1 MLYVNGIFNKIKK
14 EGIVIFILFYLIL
27 FKDCVIKILII
38 INVGVVIC
46 EVIIVN
52 KGENSK
58 LKINKIL
65 VVIVVIF
72 EWLFI
77 VIFVDDLIYVLI
89 GDVFNREL
97 VNIVVELVV
106 KVFFI
111 CGILLF
117 FIKFVWLVKFINVL
131 VVLKNVINR
140 NVKIMIYIWIVLIFF
155 ICFNV
160 IKNVGFKFGVFEIIL
175 LGIGIMFVVKLI
187 IVEIVILIKIL
198 FGIWWINKIVVMI
211 KLIMVIYVELIFK
224 GFKLMSVVLLVIIK
238 LFWFKLRKVINNL
251 ILFEMVNFKFVGIV
265 LIISLCN
272 LKIVIKININEVI
285 KMFVNVVC

>member
-224 GFKLMSVVLLVIIK
+224 GFKLISVVLLVIIK